1 MDGFGGLITNK
12 LIKTKGDCGALD
24 FGFVCFASIEG
35 LMALPMLGVKEPSL
49 DSCILISTFLF

>member
-12 LIKTKGDCGALD
+12 LIKTEGDCRALD

-35 LMALPMLGVKEPSL
+35 LMALPMLGEIEPSL
-49 DSCILISTFLF
+49 DTCILFSSFLF